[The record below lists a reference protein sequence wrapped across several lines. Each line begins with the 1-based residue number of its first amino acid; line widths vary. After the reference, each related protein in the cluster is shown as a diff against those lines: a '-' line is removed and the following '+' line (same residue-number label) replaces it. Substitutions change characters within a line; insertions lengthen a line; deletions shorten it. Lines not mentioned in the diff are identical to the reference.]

1 MSVYTHSFIAC
12 RQTGQS
18 TSDEIKSRDLRRELE
33 DKEDISRHK
42 RQREKPRSFTG
53 NNYVTHLVDI
63 YTIIYLYSVEE
74 RRGGGKHH
82 LFSWNLYGRM
92 SCLFQQDL
100 LLGTQ

>member
-74 RRGGGKHH
+74 RRGGGNIIC
-82 LFSWNLYGRM
+82 FPGIYM
-92 SCLFQQDL
+92 AECLASFNKICS
-100 LLGTQ
+100 